1 MQNRAMISV
10 FATCSAPLCKFLPL
24 LCKLELKEFPDLAV
38 SPCKCR
44 VPPLLAMKM
53 SKQFFEKA
61 CVGMSDP

>member
-1 MQNRAMISV
+1 MQNQCDAL
-10 FATCSAPLCKFLPL
+10 AL

-53 SKQFFEKA
+53 SKQFFGKA